1 MKRPCACCAHY
12 RRDTIRSVSRD
23 ATSRIHELK
32 TSSLAQLQH
41 SPHAVW
47 TQRKCA
53 SPPGVHTSAIA
64 RLAQLPASIRPMSLC
79 VVISA
84 RGGLAL
90 RQRIAQIFSL
100 QRRTVRRSSRVEP
113 HRPAPTPPFFNRGR
127 VHQSLPGGERSDLG
141 GSCHMRCRGG
151 RKCWRRS

>member
-23 ATSRIHELK
+23 ATSRIHELRHPLWRSCN
-32 TSSLAQLQH
+32 TAH
-41 SPHAVW
+41 TRC
-47 TQRKCA
+47 TQQKCA
-53 SPPGVHTSAIA
+53 STPGVYTSANA

-141 GSCHMRCRGG
+141 GSCHMRCRSG